1 MQLWEQWLAVAEQH
15 RTDAV
20 PATRLS
26 VGVHEVEAWP
36 PGAGGEIA
44 RGGLG
49 EVARRP
55 VTMDEGNAS
64 HRTSATSDLANRG
77 RGRGEEV
84 NAGSE
89 RLIFGRLPLAWLQRW
104 VHSLQ
109 LQPAGQRLAT

>member
-44 RGGLG
+44 RGGAWRG
-49 EVARRP
+49 C
-55 VTMDEGNAS
+55 
-64 HRTSATSDLANRG
+64 SA
-77 RGRGEEV
+77 
-84 NAGSE
+84 AGDN
-89 RLIFGRLPLAWLQRW
+89 G
-104 VHSLQ
+104 
-109 LQPAGQRLAT
+109 